1 MKTTENIIMNVFLIL
16 AVFSILTV
24 FYRHLNPLSFPGL
37 EIKAMSATSFF
48 GFLWLF
54 LRFRNRIDLG
64 GIFVITGMF
73 LLSLCF
79 LLVWNYESVAN
90 MLALFAYFF
99 LATGFAVR
107 LRGLKR

>member
-1 MKTTENIIMNVFLIL
+1 MKTIKNIIMNVFLIL
-16 AVFSILTV
+16 AVFSILII
-24 FYRHLNPLSFPGL
+24 FYKHLNPLSFPGL
-37 EIKAMSATSFF
+37 EIKALVATSSF

-54 LRFRNRIDLG
+54 FRFRDRIDLG
-64 GIFVITGMF
+64 GIFVIVSMF

-99 LATGFAVR
+99 LATGFAAR